1 MTTPSVKAPPDPL
14 ILKTIQRQGKPV
26 ALSAATVSDIVSP
39 SGFKG
44 VDPRIELIGLLFE
57 KANHSAWRHLY
68 THDQDEFV
76 MIEVVIESLTDN
88 PNKDIQRAAQRGL
101 DALAQIKKGKGAS
114 GASDTNPAKAVRRIY
129 PRGLDNL
136 NNTCF
141 GNAVLQGAFCSPNI
155 LRELDGNLDAI
166 LPAHLGIHQSLSS
179 VIHLLLV
186 PSIELDLA
194 KPLDARPELPAI
206 FQERIDRLKLFLAG
220 CVEPRAQDLAALR
233 SALTET
239 SMLIEALHDAPQ
251 DKAELT
257 MKRHKI
263 NSQIRKIERFQE
275 AVKNILDGTYTKYDL
290 LTVFWFE
297 CNRHFAGIEWGAQQA
312 ADEFMTRLI
321 DALRIDSYRINVQY
335 RGYSNKKTGRGDER
349 YLCLH
354 RTDGVG
360 HFWRWTIPFTTLQ
373 TCFDAVN
380 QGKAHQSP
388 IDLRSA
394 IEMHL
399 THLENVEPRV
409 ATAIHPTTGARVTSR
424 IHPATKEIIGD
435 TVVNPSTHQDEP
447 ILEIARRTML
457 STQTDPRFI
466 MMQLPRYVEVGKNR
480 QGVPIFEKSN
490 FRLRGIIPQDPS
502 GLLPPEPIELLRHE
516 SIHPEIYSLN
526 EAQDPQAQF
535 ATLGGQ
541 NCLRLPRER
550 RMLIAPVAFICHVSN
565 GRKSMSSGHYITV
578 AFNKN
583 TGIWEVFN
591 DETVKPLLP
600 SDLKDIEESVVL
612 IKFDNVDVFRREEEE
627 RAKRDAEEM
636 DEKEQAGS
644 AQQHAQQAQQALGGG
659 Q

>member
-297 CNRHFAGIEWGAQQA
+297 CNTHFPDIEWGAQQA
-312 ADEFMTRLI
+312 ADEFMTLLI
-321 DALRIDSYRINVQY
+321 DTLQINSYRINMQY
-335 RGYSNKKTGRGDER
+335 RGYSNLKTGNGDQR
-349 YLCLH
+349 YMCLH
-354 RTDGVG
+354 RTDEGIG
-360 HFWRWTIPFTTLQ
+360 NIWRWTVPFSTLQ
-373 TCFDAVN
+373 ACFDQTNAE
-380 QGKAHQSP
+380 KAEQP
-388 IDLRSA
+388 PLDLKNA
-394 IEMHL
+394 IKEHL
-399 THLENVEPRV
+399 TRIENIEPRE
-409 ATAIHPTTGARVTSR
+409 AIAIHPRTGARMETR
-424 IHPATKEIIGD
+424 KDPATGDVIGD
-435 TVVNPSTHQDEP
+435 PV
-447 ILEIARRTML
+447 LETLRRTLL
-457 STQTDPRFI
+457 SAETNPRFF
-466 MMQLPRYVEVGKNR
+466 MMQLPRYVEVGVNP
-480 QGVPIFEKSN
+480 QGVPIFEKAN
-490 FRLRGIIPQDPS
+490 FRLRGLIPQNPA
-502 GLLPPEPIELLRHE
+502 GKLLPPEVMELLRHDP
-516 SIHPEIYSLN
+516 INPEVYGLN
-526 EAQDPQAQF
+526 QNPDPQARMQ
-535 ATLGGQ
+535 ALGGRS
-541 NCLRLPRER
+541 CLRIPPKRKTT
-550 RMLIAPVAFICHVSN
+550 IAPVAFICHVN
-565 GRKSMSSGHYITV
+565 NRGKSMSSGHYITV